1 MNKTVWG
8 VVLVV
13 IIVVA
18 VVLMVR
24 RTTTTPKGGAYY
36 EAYNKL
42 IKVYDLDDKKVVEVK
57 QGVWEQ
63 KYDLDK
69 DTGYRTGPGGHKIAI
84 MFQSA
89 ATGEMIPYPALPV
102 EATEE
107 QRVEVFKNYKDEA
120 SGKSHFPPEMLE
132 VPQ

>member
-13 IIVVA
+13 IIIVA
-18 VVLMVR
+18 VGLMVK

-42 IKVYDLDDKKVVEVK
+42 LKVYDLDDKKVVEFK

-63 KYDLDK
+63 KFKLDEK
-69 DTGYRTGPGGHKIAI
+69 TGYRTGPGGHKLAL

-89 ATGEMIPYPALPV
+89 ATGQMVPYPPMPIDASP
-102 EATEE
+102 EDMAEIY
-107 QRVEVFKNYKDEA
+107 RNYKDEA
-120 SGKSHFPPEMLE
+120 SGKSHLPPELFE
-132 VPQ
+132 VPR